1 MKRLLSLPLLI
12 WLAALILGGAVVARS
27 QFTADMSA
35 FLPKNPTAE
44 QQLLVDQ
51 IKTGALS
58 RTLLIGI
65 EGGDVV
71 HRAQLS
77 QALAQRMEA
86 SGDFVAVRNGNAAA
100 MKKDREIL
108 YTYRYL
114 LSPAVTTQRFTEAG
128 LRDAVSESIDLLAS
142 PMGMVLKD
150 LLPHDPTGE
159 LANLLGAMGDGSGPA
174 MAHGVWASRDG
185 KRAILMAQTSA
196 AGSDTDAQE
205 SMLQRLHR
213 DFDGIALAHG
223 VRDAHL
229 LVSGSPVFSV
239 DARATI
245 RAEVTRFSIIST
257 VGIVLLL
264 LLVYRSWPALGL
276 GLLPVA
282 TGALAGIA
290 AVALG
295 FGTVHGITVG
305 FGTTLIG
312 EAVDYTIYYFIQSQQ
327 PALAVI
333 PALRQAQDRPGFAR
347 AGIHGATQNRKTWIP
362 APQGHFLR
370 GAFAGM
376 TEGAAESDWRDRFW
390 PTIRLGVL
398 TSVFGFAS
406 LLFSG
411 FPGLAQLGLYSIAG
425 LVAAAAVTRF
435 VLPGLLPANFRIRD
449 LGTLDR
455 HLGRVSSGLTRLRVP
470 VLLLTA
476 AALVV
481 LFQHRDTLISGSL
494 SGLSP
499 ISPAALKLDESLRAE
514 LGAPDM
520 RYIVMVPG
528 ADREA
533 VLAAATKVGAELQK
547 AADRGAIG
555 GFVGFESPARYLPA
569 AADQEARRRALPERA
584 ELAKRLSV
592 ALKGLPLAA
601 DRLTPFLDDVEQA
614 RKLPP
619 LTTETLRGSTL
630 ALAVDALL
638 LERDKDWAALLPLKT
653 GGQEIALDDIRN
665 ALARAGQPGVLV
677 VDLSTESNKLYHDY
691 LREAILLSLAGF
703 LAIVALLAV
712 SLGSIVRLTRVLA
725 PLVVAVVLV
734 LAGLALAGA
743 AVTLLHLVGLLLIV
757 AVGSNYAL
765 FFDGHGP
772 RQPGT
777 LASLLVANLA
787 TVIGFG
793 ILAFSHVPVLHAM
806 GITVGPGAI
815 LALVLAAMFSSREAA

>member
-1 MKRLLSLPLLI
+1 
-12 WLAALILGGAVVARS
+12 
-27 QFTADMSA
+27 
-35 FLPKNPTAE
+35 
-44 QQLLVDQ
+44 
-51 IKTGALS
+51 
-58 RTLLIGI
+58 
-65 EGGDVV
+65 
-71 HRAQLS
+71 
-77 QALAQRMEA
+77 
-86 SGDFVAVRNGNAAA
+86 
-100 MKKDREIL
+100 
-108 YTYRYL
+108 
-114 LSPAVTTQRFTEAG
+114 
-128 LRDAVSESIDLLAS
+128 
-142 PMGMVLKD
+142 
-150 LLPHDPTGE
+150 
-159 LANLLGAMGDGSGPA
+159 
-174 MAHGVWASRDG
+174 
-185 KRAILMAQTSA
+185 
-196 AGSDTDAQE
+196 
-205 SMLQRLHR
+205 
-213 DFDGIALAHG
+213 
-223 VRDAHL
+223 
-229 LVSGSPVFSV
+229 V

-257 VGIVLLL
+257 IGIVALL
-264 LLVYRSWPALGL
+264 LLVYRSLPALAL

-327 PALAVI
+327 PTA
-333 PALRQAQDRPGFAR
+333 
-347 AGIHGATQNRKTWIP
+347 
-362 APQGHFLR
+362 
-370 GAFAGM
+370 
-376 TEGAAESDWRDRFW
+376 EGNWRDRFW

-449 LGTLDR
+449 LGTLDG
-455 HLGRVSSGLTRLRVP
+455 HLGRISAGITRLRVP
-470 VLLLTA
+470 VLLLTVA
-476 AALVV
+476 ACVV
-481 LFQHRDTLISGSL
+481 LFQHRDTLISGNL
-494 SGLSP
+494 SSLSP

-528 ADREA
+528 VDRNA
-533 VLAAATKVGAELQK
+533 ALAAATKVGAELQK
-547 AADRGAIG
+547 EADKGLIA
-555 GFVGFESPARYLPA
+555 GFESPARYLPA
-569 AADQEARRRALPERA
+569 AADQNARRRALPERA
-584 ELAKRLSV
+584 ELAKRLPA

-619 LTTETLRGSTL
+619 LTTDTLRGSTL
-630 ALAVDALL
+630 ALAVEALL

-653 GGQEIALDDIRN
+653 GGREIALDDIRS
-665 ALARAGQPGVLV
+665 ALARANLPGVLV

-712 SLGSIVRLTRVLA
+712 SLGSIVRLARVLA
-725 PLVVAVVLV
+725 PLVAAVVLV

-777 LASLLVANLA
+777 LASLLIANLA

-793 ILAFSHVPVLHAM
+793 ILAFSNVPVLHAM

-815 LALVLAAMFSSREAA
+815 LALVLAAMFSSREEA